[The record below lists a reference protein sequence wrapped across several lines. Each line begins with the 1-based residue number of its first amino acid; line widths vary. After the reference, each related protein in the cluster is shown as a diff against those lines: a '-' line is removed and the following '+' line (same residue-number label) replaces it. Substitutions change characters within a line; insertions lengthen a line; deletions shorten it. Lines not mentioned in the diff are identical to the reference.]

1 MTGLRVEVCTNTAE
15 FERIETE
22 WDELLDR
29 SKSRSVFLSW
39 GWLFPWWSHFGGARE
54 LRLILVRES
63 SGRLVG
69 IAPLLIN
76 REGFG
81 RSLRVIRFL
90 GTEAVSSD
98 YLDFIVEAGLEQD
111 VSAAIW
117 ESLTASASSHDWIQL
132 TDLLDSSV
140 VLSHVRPLAL
150 ARNCECDVSV
160 GQTCPY
166 LALPANRDG
175 YWQALKIAMRNN
187 LRRKRK
193 HLDAAGAVFG
203 VTETVKAMPEALEEF
218 YRIHALRWKSKGLT
232 GNFHDPRVRR
242 FHSHATA
249 LLAPKGRM
257 RLYWVRLKERTVA
270 VIYALEFKDVLSNYQ
285 TGFDPVPPDSS
296 VAESKYS
303 PGMILIGHCLENGID
318 RGKSE
323 FDFLRG
329 PETYKF
335 NWTRTYRHTYELTL
349 VSSTNLTARARFW
362 SLLAERRG
370 KAAIKRLLGR
380 TPGPMPGIKKPDA

>member
-1 MTGLRVEVCTNTAE
+1 
-15 FERIETE
+15 
-22 WDELLDR
+22 
-29 SKSRSVFLSW
+29 
-39 GWLFPWWSHFGGARE
+39 
-54 LRLILVRES
+54 
-63 SGRLVG
+63 VG
-69 IAPLLIN
+69 IAPLLVN
-76 REGFG
+76 REGLAG
-81 RSLRVIRFL
+81 TLRVIRFL

-98 YLDFIVEAGLEQD
+98 YLDFIVDAGLEQD
-111 VSAAIW
+111 VAAAIW
-117 ESLTASASSHDWIQL
+117 ESLTASASSWDWIQL

-140 VLSHVRPLAL
+140 VLSRVRPLAL
-150 ARNCECDVSV
+150 ARNYECDVSI

-166 LALPANRDG
+166 LVLPASRDG

-203 VTETVKAMPEALEEF
+203 TAETVEVMPTALEEF

-232 GNFHDPRVRR
+232 GNFLDPRVRG
-242 FHSHATA
+242 FHGQATA

-257 RLYWVRLKERTVA
+257 RLYWVRLGERTVA
-270 VIYALEFKDVLSNYQ
+270 MIYALEFKDVLSNYQ

-296 VAESKYS
+296 VPENKYS
-303 PGMILIGHCLENGID
+303 PGMVLIGHCLEDGID

-349 VSSTNLTARARFW
+349 VSPTNLRARARFW

-370 KAAIKRLLGR
+370 KAAIKRLMGR
-380 TPGPMPGIKKPDA
+380 TPGPNPWLPKNDA